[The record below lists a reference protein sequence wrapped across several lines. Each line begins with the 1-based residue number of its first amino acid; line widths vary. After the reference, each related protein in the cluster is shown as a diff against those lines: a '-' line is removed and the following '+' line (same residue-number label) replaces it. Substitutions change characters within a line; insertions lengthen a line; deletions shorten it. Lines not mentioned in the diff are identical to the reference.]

1 MFVQNTFPG
10 LLYSNTLAKRSIHGT
25 TLVMKNI
32 REGHDI
38 FVGDEV
44 KDTYI
49 HFWML
54 STEVTSSTPESLTRV
69 SLDASSIAGEVS

>member
-1 MFVQNTFPG
+1 MT
-10 LLYSNTLAKRSIHGT
+10 Y
-25 TLVMKNI
+25 
-32 REGHDI
+32 